1 MEKIIKLTRTF
12 TFFLFLVFF
21 MAAIPYQTQAAST
34 LNINLKNNQTFYL
47 LPGTDKLNYKVTV
60 TSKNISGNQI
70 CTSSN
75 LSVADIDDMGNMTI
89 NDAGST
95 KITVSLGNKKVT
107 RTINVLRRTDWTKVI
122 AIKNR
127 TKLAVKNNMC
137 SMTIS
142 NQMDFPIKTTLHY
155 STIADSGSTITPDV
169 KTSDIYLP
177 AGKSLNYKMMVPD
190 GITMVSINGADFVYN
205 QFGLEKIDT
214 KKISI
219 KESTSKKDA
228 NTKTITETITNKN
241 KNGLILP
248 YHIYLYDQ
256 NNQLISVEYRFA
268 GIAGKQKTT
277 IDYIYTTKE
286 KYLDSYVAKVK
297 YKFETPVPFF

>member
-1 MEKIIKLTRTF
+1 MGKSNIIKRALSL
-12 TFFLFLVFF
+12 LFIFVLF
-21 MAAIPYQTQAAST
+21 ATAIPCQTQAAST

-47 LPGTDKLNYKVTV
+47 LPGTDKLNYKVAV
-60 TSKNISGNQI
+60 TSNNISGNQT
-70 CTSSN
+70 CASSN
-75 LSVADIDDMGNMTI
+75 LSVADIDDMGNMAI

-95 KITVSLGNKKVT
+95 KITVALGAKKVS
-107 RTINVLRRTDWTKVI
+107 RTINVFRRTDWTKVI

-127 TKLAVKNNMC
+127 TKLAVKNNIC

-155 STIADSGSTITPDV
+155 STIADSGSTITPDA

-190 GITMVSINGADFVYN
+190 GITMVSVNNADFVYN
-205 QFGLEKIDT
+205 QFGLEKIDP

-219 KESTSKKDA
+219 KESTSKKDK
-228 NTKTITETITNKN
+228 NTKIIAETITNKN

-268 GIAGKQKTT
+268 SIAGKQKTT
-277 IDYIYTTKE
+277 VDYIYTTKD